1 MSIDVKSPLCEGE
14 VAKVRS
20 VATAALV
27 DAYRKQ
33 FDIDVSGYLP
43 KQDTIDLH
51 RCEKTGL
58 EFFEPL
64 RELSGPPE
72 FYAALYSS
80 AGASWGYQESKW
92 EFQTAAQILAGAH
105 SVLDV
110 GCGSGHF
117 LESLKGRVED
127 LSGLE
132 TSEYGRKA
140 ALEKG
145 LSVFNESIE
154 THANAH
160 AEKYDAVTAFQVLE
174 HTSAPAS
181 FIEGCLKAIKSG
193 GALVLSV
200 PNNDAFLR
208 HCDPLPLNM
217 PPHHVT
223 RWNRRSLESIA
234 ALYPVSLTRI
244 EAEPLQANNVDWYA
258 SVMLDRYLPKTKIVR
273 SVFYRLGGEKIV
285 RRYVLENRE
294 TILGHTI
301 LASFIKT

>member
-1 MSIDVKSPLCEGE
+1 MSIEVKSPLCDGNA
-14 VAKVRS
+14 VKVRS
-20 VATAALV
+20 IATAALIE
-27 DAYRKQ
+27 AYKTE
-33 FDIDVSGYLP
+33 FDMDVSGYLP
-43 KQDTIDLH
+43 KQDAIDLY

-64 RELSGPPE
+64 RKLAGPPE

-92 EFQTAAQILAGAH
+92 EFQTASEIISGAR

-110 GCGSGHF
+110 GCGAGHF
-117 LESLKGRVED
+117 LESLKGPFEN

-145 LSVFNESIE
+145 LSVFDELIDV
-154 THANAH
+154 HAGAH
-160 AEKYDAVTAFQVLE
+160 AGQYDVVTAFQVLE
-174 HTSAPAS
+174 HTPEPAG
-181 FIEGCLKAIKSG
+181 FIEGCLKALKPG
-193 GALVLSV
+193 GTLILSV

-208 HCDPLPLNM
+208 HCDLLPLNM

-234 ALYPVSLTRI
+234 ALYPASLSRI
-244 EAEPLQANNVDWYA
+244 EAEPLQENNVDWYGA
-258 SVMLDRYLPKTKIVR
+258 VMLDRYLPKTKIAR
-273 SVFYRLGGEKIV
+273 SVFYRLGGDRIA

-294 TILGHTI
+294 TIHGHTI